1 MALYVKKFGG
11 SSVATP
17 EKMRNIADRVLSER
31 QPGDQVVIV
40 VSAMGDTTDD
50 LLALASQV
58 TKDHFGREMD
68 MLLTTGEQISIS
80 LMALT
85 FQSLGVPAISLTG
98 AQAGIIAEGAFS
110 KGDIIDVRPER
121 VFKEINDGKIVIVA
135 GFQGVTPEGDVIT
148 LGRGGSDTTA
158 VALAGAMKADMC
170 EIFTDVDGVYSADP
184 RYVPDAVKID
194 EITNEEMLEM
204 ARLGAGVMQPKSVEM
219 GIRYRIP
226 IHVRSTFTRNAG
238 TIIREDDTMDRAKFA
253 VRGVAQDAH
262 VAKVAVLGVKNIPG
276 VAYSVFDALAGHAV
290 SVDMI
295 VQSVREADTDK
306 TDIIFTIDSND
317 LDDAKKVLDSMQA
330 AGTIPEYICSDDM
343 AKVSIVGAGML
354 GAPGIASRMFG
365 ALGKS
370 GVNIDIIS
378 TSEISI
384 SCLIPRAD
392 LTTAVQAIHKEFFGT
407 KECSL
412 QK

>member
-1 MALYVKKFGG
+1 MGLYVKKFGG

-17 EKMRNIADRVLSER
+17 EKMRHIAERILSER
-31 QPGDQVVIV
+31 QPGDRIVIV
-40 VSAMGDTTDD
+40 VSAMGDSTDD
-50 LLALASQV
+50 LLALAGQV

-68 MLLTTGEQISIS
+68 MLLTTGEQVSIA

-85 FQSLGVPAISLTG
+85 FQAMGVPAVSLTG
-98 AQAGIIAEGAFS
+98 AQAGILAEGAFS
-110 KGDIIDVRPER
+110 KADIIDVKPDR
-121 VFKEINDGKIVIVA
+121 VFRELDAGKIVIVA
-135 GFQGVTPEGDVIT
+135 GFQGVNQDGDIVT

-184 RYVPDAVKID
+184 RYVPDALKID

-219 GIRYRIP
+219 GMRYHIP
-226 IHVRSTFTRNAG
+226 IHVRSTFTRDAG
-238 TIIREDDTMDRAKFA
+238 TIIREESTMNHTQFA

-262 VAKVAVLGVKNIPG
+262 IAKIAVLGVPNVPG
-276 VAYSVFDALAGHAV
+276 VAYTVFHALADNHV

-295 VQSVREADTDK
+295 VQSIRSADTDK
-306 TDIIFTIDSND
+306 TDIIFTIDNND
-317 LDDAKKVLDSMQA
+317 LDEAKKVLEA
-330 AGTIPEYICSDDM
+330 LKEEGTIPGVIYNDDK

-354 GAPGIASRMFG
+354 GAPGIAARMFG
-365 ALGKS
+365 ALGRT

-392 LTTAVQAIHKEFFGT
+392 LTKAVQAIHTEFFGS
-407 KECSL
+407 K
-412 QK
+412 QA